1 MKKFGTLLLAF
12 AGAFSIASA
21 DEEQEHKY
29 ANDNFLYG
37 ELGTSIPTG
46 QEGLLPVFGLG
57 YRGQSGHNG
66 FDVNAKGTVF
76 GDSQTVKGTA
86 SYLYYFKPNLQG
98 QFYAGL
104 GAGVK
109 QSFNKTKTLN
119 TEARPAKS
127 LIEDKENKIKYHTHI
142 RTRNDVLAFSPELTL
157 GKQYI
162 TNGGGRRFFQAQIT
176 PFEVTKANDSF
187 KSPRDENG
195 KKLKDQKIAFHKGSN
210 RNWTPSVTVS
220 YGWGF

>member
-12 AGAFSIASA
+12 AGAFSIANA
-21 DEEQEHKY
+21 DEAQEHKY
-29 ANDNFLYG
+29 ANDSFLYG

-46 QEGLLPVFGLG
+46 EAGLLPAFGLG
-57 YRGQSGHNG
+57 CRGQSGHNG
-66 FDVNAKGTVF
+66 FDVNAKGTVY
-76 GDSQTVKGTA
+76 GNSQSVKGTA

-98 QFYAGL
+98 QFYAGIA
-104 GAGVK
+104 AGVK
-109 QSFNKTKTLN
+109 QSFNKIKTLN
-119 TEARPAKS
+119 PEARPVKS
-127 LIEDKENKIKYHTHI
+127 PEDNEGNKIKYHTHI
-142 RTRNDVLAFSPELTL
+142 RTRHDVLALSPELTL

-176 PFEVTKANDSF
+176 PFEITKANDSF
-187 KSPRDENG
+187 KTPTDKDG
-195 KKLKDQKIAFHKGSN
+195 KKLKNEKIAFHKGSS